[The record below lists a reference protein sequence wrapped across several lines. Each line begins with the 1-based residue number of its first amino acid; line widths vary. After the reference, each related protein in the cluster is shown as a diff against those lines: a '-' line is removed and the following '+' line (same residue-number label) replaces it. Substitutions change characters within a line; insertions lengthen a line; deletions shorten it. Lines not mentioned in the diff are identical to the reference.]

1 MGFCKDGPLQVAA
14 AYGPVDAEPRSAA
27 ADVAAAAAVVN
38 AAVSVDVHDA
48 EAAADEPSLGLCE
61 RH

>member
-1 MGFCKDGPLQVAA
+1 MAA

-27 ADVAAAAAVVN
+27 AAVGAAAVVN